1 MKFDLKNSIRI
12 LERTPDVLYSLISE
26 LPEELIIANEG
37 NDTWSSYDI
46 IGHLIQGEKTDWI
59 IRTKIILSDTPD
71 NKNKTFSPFD
81 RNAQFYESKSKSINE
96 LLSEFKSLR
105 LNNISMLKELDLNEK
120 DFDKEGVHPDL
131 GAVTLSQLLSTWA
144 VHDLDHIAQ
153 ISRVIAYQYKAS
165 TGPWIKY
172 LRILNN

>member
-153 ISRVIAYQYKAS
+153 ISRVIA
-165 TGPWIKY
+165 
-172 LRILNN
+172 